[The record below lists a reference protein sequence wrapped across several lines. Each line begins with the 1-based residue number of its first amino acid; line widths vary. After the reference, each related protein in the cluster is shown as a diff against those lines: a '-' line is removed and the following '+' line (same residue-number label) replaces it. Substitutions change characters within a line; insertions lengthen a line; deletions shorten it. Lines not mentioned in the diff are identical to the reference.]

1 MSFSKIIQNVADETV
16 TKYIEKIS
24 IRFKL
29 DKKELLNIWNSND
42 NIENKEEKKNES
54 YDDKQKIVNSLSR
67 LNKPELVE
75 LCKTKNLKTKGT
87 KAELIELLSNEE
99 TKKITVKSS
108 ENINSKLVSKVPSIA
123 IKRNIFNNFE
133 HEPTSFVF
141 DNKEKKVYGK
151 QNSDGTVSP
160 LTKDDIDLCNKY
172 KFSFVIPYNLDSKN
186 TLNSGLEFLNG
197 SFKVINFPEI
207 MDSTGLLKRVPR

>member
-108 ENINSKLVSKVPSIA
+108 ENIKSKLVAKIPSIA
-123 IKRNIFNNFE
+123 IKRNKFQNFE
-133 HEPTSFVF
+133 HEETSFVF
-141 DNKEKKVYGK
+141 DKDKKLVK
-151 QNSDGTVSP
+151 
-160 LTKDDIDLCNKY
+160 K
-172 KFSFVIPYNLDSKN
+172 
-186 TLNSGLEFLNG
+186 
-197 SFKVINFPEI
+197 
-207 MDSTGLLKRVPR
+207 